1 MNDPSQFAGKRI
13 LILTADAGFGHRAA
27 ANAVAAA
34 LRERY
39 GDACSV
45 AVVNPLEHR
54 RTPSVLRRAQS
65 DYDRIV
71 QRMPKLYQVS
81 YEASDSGLPVGIAEQ
96 ALIVMLNNAL
106 REVVETYRPDAIVT
120 TYPLYQAPLAAL
132 FALSRRYVPLLT
144 VVTDLVTVHAL
155 WFNDEVDMCL
165 VPTEAV
171 REKALQNGLPAER
184 IEVTGL
190 PVNPALAHPADKADR
205 RAGLGWPQERF
216 VALLVGSQRVK
227 RLEPVARALN
237 HSGLP
242 LHLALIAGGNESLLA
257 QWQHTEWHMPAH
269 VYGYVSEMAPLMQA
283 ADFIVCKAGG
293 LIVSEA
299 LAAGLPLL
307 LVEVIPG
314 QETGNAE
321 YVVQGGAGELAA
333 DPLDALTCVCHW
345 LEHEGALLA
354 ERAGRARQL
363 GRPQAAYRVADLA
376 WEAAQRGPQN
386 REHRLLS
393 QLPLLRE
400 LLKVS

>member
-1 MNDPSQFAGKRI
+1 M
-13 LILTADAGFGHRAA
+13 ILTADAGLGHRAA

-34 LRERY
+34 LQERY
-39 GDACSV
+39 GHACSV

-54 RTPSVLRRAQS
+54 RTPFVLRRAQT

-71 QRMPKLYQVS
+71 QRMPKLYKVS
-81 YEASDSGLPVGIAEQ
+81 YEASDSGLTVSIAEQ
-96 ALIVMLNNAL
+96 ALIVMLHGAL
-106 REVVETYRPDAIVT
+106 REVLEAHRPDAIVT

-132 FALSRRYVPLLT
+132 FALNRRYVPLLT
-144 VVTDLVTVHAL
+144 VVTDLVTVHSM

-165 VPTEAV
+165 VPTEVV
-171 REKALQNGLPAER
+171 REKALQGGLSAER
-184 IEVTGL
+184 VEVTGL
-190 PVNPALAHPADKADR
+190 PVSPVLARPVAKADL
-205 RAGLGWPQERF
+205 RAELGWPQERF
-216 VALLVGSQRVK
+216 VALLVGSRRVK
-227 RLEPVARALN
+227 RLGPVAHVFN

-242 LHLALIAGGNESLLA
+242 LHLALVAGDNEALLA
-257 QWQHTEWHMPAH
+257 QWQQTEWHLPAH
-269 VYGYVSEMAPLMQA
+269 VYGYVSDMARLMLA

-307 LVEVIPG
+307 LVEAIPG
-314 QETGNAE
+314 QEIGNAE

-333 DPLDALTCVCHW
+333 DPVDALTCVCHW

-354 ERAGRARQL
+354 ARAAHARQL
-363 GRPQAAYRVADLA
+363 GRPRAAYRVADLA
-376 WEAAQRGPQN
+376 WEAVQRGPQN

-400 LLKVS
+400 LLRAS